1 MSFKNKFI
9 KSSLLLGLS
18 IFLLTG
24 CEKSNEN
31 FDPPNKTNIQ
41 TGTAPKLV
49 KPSTG
54 LSAKANAD
62 KMAKLWDK
70 EAVLV
75 YINGTS
81 IGSDGFNMPENAS
94 SQWIFTYVSPQKKK
108 MGYEIV
114 FKGDGQVTWLET
126 DSSYTSDRN
135 IENLSLDTD
144 KVITKVEGSGEKSEG
159 GYTLET
165 LSKDKQ
171 ITWFIGIKKGSKTDI
186 KKIDNLTGEFVN

>member
-1 MSFKNKFI
+1 MNFKNKFI
-9 KSSLLLGLS
+9 KSSLLLSLG

-24 CEKSNEN
+24 CEKANEN

-54 LSAKANAD
+54 LNAKKNAD

-75 YINGTS
+75 YINGIS
-81 IGSDGFNMPENAS
+81 IGSDGFNMPENTG

-126 DSSYTSDRN
+126 DSSYTADRN

-144 KVITKVEGSGEKSEG
+144 KVITKVEGSGEKSES

-171 ITWFIGIKKGSKTDI
+171 ITWFIGIKKGTKTEI